1 MALREKMKDRK
12 TIEGTFEV
20 INWRDNR
27 DLKGISRAN
36 KKRECRLKCL
46 SEGRINRIR
55 RLVNYE
61 G

>member
-1 MALREKMKDRK
+1 MALREKMKDRE

-36 KKRECRLKCL
+36 KKG
-46 SEGRINRIR
+46 SAD
-55 RLVNYE
+55 
-61 G
+61 